1 MDFSASYRDASGA
14 TSGHNYE
21 LEVTVSGR
29 VDPETGM
36 VIDLK
41 DLKELMEREIEAR
54 FDHRSLSD
62 DTPYFRDRAPTSET
76 FAALIFSLL
85 DAALPKASLHRIRLS
100 PTAQLSI
107 EVTR

>member
-21 LEVTVSGR
+21 LEVTVSGQ
-29 VDPETGM
+29 VDPKTGM

-41 DLKELMEREIEAR
+41 ELKELMEREVEAR
-54 FDHRSLSD
+54 FDHRSLTD
-62 DTPYFRDRAPTSET
+62 DTPFFRGRAPTPEN
-76 FAALIFSLL
+76 FAAVIFSLL
-85 DAALPKASLHRIRLS
+85 DAALPQGALHRVRLS
-100 PTAQLSI
+100 PTRELSV

>member
-1 MDFSASYRDASGA
+1 MDFSASFRDGSGA
-14 TSGHNYE
+14 TTGHNYE

-29 VDPETGM
+29 IDPATGM
-36 VIDLK
+36 VVDLK

-54 FDHRSLSD
+54 FDHRSLTD
-62 DTPYFRDRAPTSET
+62 DTPYFRDKPATPET

-85 DAALPKASLHRIRLS
+85 DTALGDGSLHSVRLS
-100 PTAQLSI
+100 PTRELTI

>member
-21 LEVTVSGR
+21 LEVTVSGE

-54 FDHRSLSD
+54 FDHRSLTD
-62 DTPYFRDRAPTSET
+62 DTPYFRDRPATPET
-76 FAALIFSLL
+76 FAAVIFSLL
-85 DAALPKASLHRIRLS
+85 DAALPKGMLHRIRLS
-100 PTAQLSI
+100 PTSELSV
-107 EVTR
+107 EVSR